1 MRALLFVLAILG
13 FAAVARRV
21 ALALLRLLRGGLAR
35 VVAGE
40 TAAVRARR
48 GDITGLSDASVQ
60 ERRARRAQLT
70 SLGIFSFWALLII
83 TPALTPWPLA
93 LYATYSVLWLVP
105 RSPARPS

>member
-21 ALALLRLLRGGLAR
+21 ALALLRLLRRGLDR

-48 GDITGLSDASVQ
+48 GDITGLTDASVQ
-60 ERRARRAQLT
+60 AGRARRAQLT
-70 SLGIFSFWALLII
+70 SLGIFSFWFLLII
-83 TPALTPWPLA
+83 APALTPWPLY
-93 LYATYSVLWLVP
+93 LYATYAVLWLVP
-105 RSPARPS
+105 RRSARPS